1 VITLLETA
9 SLVDAAVTMRDA
21 GIGAVVVLEGE
32 TVCGIATDRIVV
44 RGIADGRDPRST
56 SQGDVCSR
64 DLATLSPDDQFGT
77 AVRLMRERAIRR
89 LPVVEAGRPVG
100 ILTIGDLAVQEAP
113 GQGWPPPPL
122 ALWTRNLSV
131 FSSDASSMKGACRML
146 GNVATLC

>member
-1 VITLLETA
+1 MPESELW
-9 SLVDAAVTMRDA
+9 
-21 GIGAVVVLEGE
+21 LEGE

-56 SQGDVCSR
+56 SLGDICSR

-100 ILTIGDLAVQEAP
+100 ILTIGDLAVQEDRGSALADVSAAP
-113 GQGWPPPPL
+113 P
-122 ALWTRNLSV
+122 NI
-131 FSSDASSMKGACRML
+131 
-146 GNVATLC
+146 